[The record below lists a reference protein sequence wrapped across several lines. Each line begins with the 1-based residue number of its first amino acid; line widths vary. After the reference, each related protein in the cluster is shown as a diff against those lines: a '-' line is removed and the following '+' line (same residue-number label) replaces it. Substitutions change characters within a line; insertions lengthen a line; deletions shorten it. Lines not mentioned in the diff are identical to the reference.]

1 MKINER
7 VLVAGVF
14 GALFLLIL
22 FILLI
27 PFIFTGPASSFFVV
41 HNHDVNDHT
50 VVIDVFDSHNRSIV
64 TETYELGPKSDISQK
79 RPLRLSLPFSKG
91 EFNFK
96 VTVDDKIIGIYPVKI
111 PDPYTMVNIRL
122 YYEDYTGNMTPVSL
136 EVVEIC

>member
-1 MKINER
+1 MRTNNGII
-7 VLVAGVF
+7 VAGVF
-14 GALFLLIL
+14 GAFILLIL
-22 FILLI
+22 LILLI

-41 HNHDVNDHT
+41 HNHDVSDHA
-50 VVIDVFDSHNRSIV
+50 VVIDVFDTHNRSII
-64 TETYELGPKSDISQK
+64 TETYELGPESDISQK
-79 RPLRLSLPFSKG
+79 RPFRLSLPFSKG

-96 VTVDDKIIGIYPVKI
+96 VTVDDKIIGIYHVEI